1 MFDYEIKLTLS
12 KSKLIDTLFTI
23 CNCIS
28 NIVNNLLLIMTKF
41 YYVFGLSLILTACG
55 FQSSKSSEKPTR
67 PNTVYSSLGPQDFN
81 QSWLFIEEDKA
92 QFSKL
97 NLDVSAWQSVNL
109 PHDWSV
115 SHEFE
120 EKWDGATAYLP
131 GGVGWYRKHFVTPAS
146 KNDSVILVNF
156 DGIYNHSTVYI
167 NDKRVGG
174 EVNGYTPFTVDVTSF
189 LNPVGD
195 ENVLA
200 VRVDRTRYIDSRWYP
215 GSGIYRNVTFYNKP
229 KLHIPVWG
237 TQVTTENIS
246 HDSGDAR
253 IKVTLKNED
262 DQPKKTMLKS
272 VVVNN
277 EGEVVAKQIDE
288 VTVMSNSSLEV
299 EQVLNVSTM
308 KLWDMNSPYL
318 YKVVSTLSDGQDTK
332 DQVVTPLG
340 FRTIEFKP
348 DGGFFLN
355 GKHTLIKGV
364 NLHHDGGLVGAAVPE
379 DVWRRR
385 LVRLKEAGVN
395 AIRMSHNPASKTLM
409 DLCDEL
415 GFLVQAEIFDEW
427 DYPKDKRLNQQ
438 ERHDDYISRGYADWF
453 QSHAHKDLN
462 AAVLRD
468 RNHPSLI
475 MWSIGNEIEWTYPR
489 YAASTGYFDM
499 NANGNYFYTL
509 PPISSQEIKQRFESG
524 EKGTYTLADT
534 AKKLSSWVKE
544 LDTTRPVIA
553 NLILPSVSHI
563 SGYTDALDI
572 VGYSYRRV
580 IYDYGRRLFPE
591 KMIMGT
597 ENVPQWHEWKGVL
610 DTPAIAGTFLW
621 TGVDYMGEAHGGWP
635 RKGVNSGLLDLA
647 GFKKPSFHMFKTL
660 WSDAPHM
667 YLTTQLLED
676 SLYELDDNG
685 NVVERKKDGWKTR
698 VWEWHDVE
706 HHWNYNEN
714 ENTVVE
720 AYSNCEAVE
729 LFVNEVSYG
738 RQLLKEHDDRIFKWF
753 VPFQSGEIRA
763 EGDCGASDSIKTV
776 GMPTSVFMSI
786 DKSIVKL
793 QKREVVHVEMQLVD
807 SMGRPVRFTDANI
820 SLDIPEGIKLLGI
833 DNGWVNSVQPF
844 QSNSVDT
851 YKGRALAILEG
862 IEPGNYTITARL
874 HNDAESKATVQVQ
887 Q

>member
-1 MFDYEIKLTLS
+1 MMTRIYFVFCLS
-12 KSKLIDTLFTI
+12 VVLA
-23 CNCIS
+23 
-28 NIVNNLLLIMTKF
+28 
-41 YYVFGLSLILTACG
+41 ACG
-55 FQSSKSSEKPTR
+55 VQSTSSNNARTKPIAMKSVQGS
-67 PNTVYSSLGPQDFN
+67 QDFN
-81 QSWLFIEEDKA
+81 QSWLFIEKDEANFNKPSYDD
-92 QFSKL
+92 ST
-97 NLDVSAWQSVNL
+97 WQSVNL

-115 SHEFE
+115 SHEFD

-131 GGVGWYRKHFVTPAS
+131 GGVGWYRKHFVTPATT
-146 KNDSVILVNF
+146 KDHLTLVNF

-167 NDKRVGG
+167 NGKKVGG
-174 EVNGYTPFTVDVTSF
+174 EVNGYTPFTLDLTPF
-189 LNPVGD
+189 LNPAGE
-195 ENVLA
+195 ENVVA

-215 GSGIYRNVTFYNKP
+215 GSGIYRDVTLYNKP

-237 TQVTTENIS
+237 TQVTTSNLS
-246 HDSGDAR
+246 SDSGDAHVT
-253 IKVTLKNED
+253 VTLKNASDQMQEARLKSLVINED
-262 DQPKKTMLKS
+262 D
-272 VVVNN
+272 VVIA
-277 EGEVVAKQIDE
+277 EHASE
-288 VTVMSNSSLEV
+288 VTVMPNSSTDV
-299 EQVLNVSTM
+299 EQVITVP
-308 KLWDMNSPYL
+308 KIKRWEIDSPYL
-318 YKVVSTLSDGQDTK
+318 YKVVTTLIDGEITTDR
-332 DQVVTPLG
+332 VETPLG

-348 DGGFFLN
+348 ESGFFLN
-355 GKHTLIKGV
+355 GRHTLIKGV

-385 LVRLKEAGVN
+385 LLRLKEAGVN

-438 ERHDDYISRGYADWF
+438 ERHNDDISRGYADWF
-453 QSHAHKDLN
+453 QSNAHKDLN

-509 PPISSQEIKQRFESG
+509 PPITSQEIKQRFENSKKS
-524 EKGTYTLADT
+524 EYTLAET
-534 AKKLSSWVKE
+534 AKKLSTWVKA

-597 ENVPQWHEWKGVL
+597 ENVPQWHEWKAVL
-610 DTPAIAGTFLW
+610 DNPAIAGTFLW
-621 TGVDYMGEAHGGWP
+621 TGIDYMGEAHGGWP

-660 WSDAPHM
+660 WSDTPHVF
-667 YLTTQLLED
+667 LTTQVLKN
-676 SLYELDDNG
+676 SLYKLDDNG

-706 HHWNYNEN
+706 HHWNYEDNES
-714 ENTVVE
+714 TVVE

-729 LFVNEVSYG
+729 LFVNDVSYG
-738 RQLLKEHDDRIFKWF
+738 RQLLNDHDDRIFKWF
-753 VPFQSGEIRA
+753 VPFQTGKVHA
-763 EGDCGASDSIKTV
+763 VGDCGATDSLQTV
-776 GMPTSVFMSI
+776 GMTSSVEISL
-786 DKSIVKL
+786 DKSIISMQLK
-793 QKREVVHVEMQLVD
+793 EVVHVEMQLVD
-807 SMGRPVRFTDANI
+807 SEERPVRFTDANI
-820 SLDIPEGIKLLGI
+820 SVEVPTGLRLLGV

-844 QSNSVDT
+844 QSTSVNT
-851 YKGRALAILEG
+851 HKGRALAILEG
-862 IEPGNYTITARL
+862 VEPGRYNITVRL
-874 HNDAESKATVQVQ
+874 DNGAESKAVIIVKQ
-887 Q
+887 